1 MGKVHGFL
9 PPCCTP
15 LLIGKGLEDEE
26 VRRNYRSL
34 LRAIE
39 NLITRLPRPRKKSPS
54 YQILENLHE
63 KTRELIESQKIDLET
78 GGDIQIMRVTLNLI
92 TAQVKKDL
100 FKNAERLQK
109 TQNTLTTG
117 KRINKPSDDATGVV
131 KAMGQRTQI
140 GNIEQ
145 FLRNID
151 SGISSL
157 DLTDSLM
164 RELSHQLVRAK
175 EIAISQATS
184 TADAGARAAAALEV
198 MGMLEETV
206 GLTNTKFDGRFIFA
220 GHKTN
225 TLPFEL
231 QMSDEGM
238 AVIYHGDDGKI
249 QRQIGIHTTT
259 DINVAAPEMFNKIFE
274 TFIGLRDALENNDL
288 TAIEAS
294 LFDLDESIEVALN
307 TSADVGAKMNR
318 LERTSERLLDMKN
331 TAIKTLSDIEDA
343 NLAETITDF
352 TLQQTALQASLESA
366 SRIMQL
372 SLMDFLR

>member
-1 MGKVHGFL
+1 
-9 PPCCTP
+9 
-15 LLIGKGLEDEE
+15 
-26 VRRNYRSL
+26 
-34 LRAIE
+34 
-39 NLITRLPRPRKKSPS
+39 
-54 YQILENLHE
+54 
-63 KTRELIESQKIDLET
+63 
-78 GGDIQIMRVTLNLI
+78 MRVTLNLI
-92 TAQVKKDL
+92 TAQVKNDL

-109 TQNTLTTG
+109 TQNTLASG

-140 GNIEQ
+140 SNIEQ

-157 DLTDSLM
+157 DLTDSVL
-164 RELSHQLVRAK
+164 RELSHRLVRAK

-184 TADAGARAAAALEV
+184 TADTGARAAAAAEV
-198 MGMLEETV
+198 MGILEETV

-225 TLPFEL
+225 TSPFEL
-231 QMSDEGM
+231 QTSDEGM

-249 QRQIGIHTTT
+249 QRQIGIRAIT

-274 TFIGLRDALENNDL
+274 TFIGLRDALQNNDL

-294 LFDLDESIEVALN
+294 LFDLDKGIEAALN

-318 LERTSERLLDMKN
+318 LERTSERLLDMKHTIIN
-331 TAIKTLSDIEDA
+331 TLSNVEDA

-372 SLMDFLR
+372 SLLDFLG